1 MDDHDDIDILAS
13 STPGEMLL
21 PRSIGSK
28 NQSAA
33 WDHID
38 KLSDPNPLSQGKCQY
53 CGALIKYSSGTNA
66 MHTHLDKCKKKLDI
80 MSKRQKL
87 DSSSMTITP
96 FSSSMIDQEA
106 CQIALVKFFVALELS
121 FSNLVIPSC
130 RAIKVWQ
137 KLQAQVDKL
146 FEAKLEERP
155 SIRTRRPCN
164 HFNLLM
170 LTHTATKK
178 QLRTLPKEWVLEWPN
193 LFARSNLQVISFM
206 WYFQEAAKFFCILYV
221 QGKLDIGW
229 RLGQSMLSVLHLSV
243 VSSELEHRFRR
254 TQASSQLSS
263 SSPSPPY
270 LGFMYGV
277 VGVVCPVEP
286 GA

>member
-121 FSNLVIPSC
+121 FCTVEHKAFREFLSIVAPFLV
-130 RAIKVWQ
+130 
-137 KLQAQVDKL
+137 
-146 FEAKLEERP
+146 
-155 SIRTRRPCN
+155 
-164 HFNLLM
+164 
-170 LTHTATKK
+170 
-178 QLRTLPKEWVLEWPN
+178 
-193 LFARSNLQVISFM
+193 VI
-206 WYFQEAAKFFCILYV
+206 
-221 QGKLDIGW
+221 
-229 RLGQSMLSVLHLSV
+229 
-243 VSSELEHRFRR
+243 
-254 TQASSQLSS
+254 
-263 SSPSPPY
+263 
-270 LGFMYGV
+270 
-277 VGVVCPVEP
+277 
-286 GA
+286 